1 MSNKTERKTLLESTE
16 TIATVIHAIL
26 RKQYGDDVYDWDP
39 LTVAMEVRDDF
50 SAEISSESLDRWSAI
65 QVSLTTDAFFNQL
78 DAFMGICN
86 TLADG
91 EPFFQIFDP
100 VTTEEA
106 EWGITEISLN
116 RELLPFSYPIKYYL
130 KQIIKADGFTP
141 EDAPPAIR
149 EALEAKPA
157 ALDIRRGL
165 EAQENASNIE
175 LYTQDQLRDM
185 VSQFNK
191 MDDLKEVDNIILNRS
206 LDEYVGG
213 LFRA

>member
-165 EAQENASNIE
+165 AAQENASNIE